1 MDKRIIWLIAL
12 PITLLASCGDN
23 SGSASSNTNVS
34 TGTKDTG
41 TSVSS
46 SSSNSDAS
54 VSSFSSASSKSDSSS
69 SSSSSSASSSSSSS
83 SESSASTSSSSSF
96 AGSSLVFYL
105 DSYNS
110 ELDGIVW
117 KMTGD
122 DEYIRTIQNY
132 QLTFTHCNVGGVR
145 YYKKVDSVYEKT
157 ATTETYK
164 CISLV
169 GEYAKISI
177 NPQFNPLKALDLYML
192 DTSLNG
198 QYRPA
203 PYLKYW
209 CEDNSSGTI
218 QATTNERS
226 SSTTVI
232 KGQEVRVIH
241 VSFSNITM
249 PAGARLCSLCNESC
263 MNVET
268 SEIVENSY
276 GVPCDMYMMTFNDI

>member
-23 SGSASSNTNVS
+23 S
-34 TGTKDTG
+34 
-41 TSVSS
+41 SVSS
-46 SSSNSDAS
+46 SASASTSTKETTSTSSNAKSTETSAS
-54 VSSFSSASSKSDSSS
+54 SSSESTGSSASSASVS
-69 SSSSSSASSSSSSS
+69 SSSSSSS

-105 DSYNS
+105 DSNNS

-122 DEYIRTIQNY
+122 DEYIRTIQDY

-157 ATTETYK
+157 PTTETYK

-169 GEYAKISI
+169 GEYAHINI

-192 DTSLNG
+192 DTSLIG
-198 QYRPA
+198 RYRPA
-203 PYLKYW
+203 PYLTYW
-209 CEDNSSGTI
+209 GDGGDISGTI

-232 KGQEVRVIH
+232 KGQEVSVIH
-241 VSFSNITM
+241 VSFSNVVI
-249 PAGARLCSLCNESC
+249 PAGATLCSLRNESC

-276 GVPCDMYMMTFNDI
+276 GVPCDMYMMVFNDI